1 MAQTIIS
8 KAYFLINAVDLSDH
22 VQSEDF
28 GQVVEQ
34 LEATAMGAT
43 TKIQKPG
50 LLDGQLKVILF
61 QDYATGKVDQTI
73 SPLLGIT
80 TLIEIRADNGA
91 RSLTNPAWTFTG
103 SISSYNPIAGKVG
116 DMQMCE
122 VTIQLAS
129 AVVRQT
135 S

>member
-1 MAQTIIS
+1 MAQQIIS
-8 KAYFLINAVDLSDH
+8 NAYFLINGVDLSDH
-22 VQSEDF
+22 VQSENFD
-28 GQVVEQ
+28 QVVEQ

-43 TKIQKPG
+43 TKITKPG
-50 LLDGQLKVILF
+50 LFDGQLKVVLF

-73 SPLLGIT
+73 SPLLGVT
-80 TLIEIRADNGA
+80 TA
-91 RSLTNPAWTFTG
+91 
-103 SISSYNPIAGKVG
+103 VG

-129 AVVRQT
+129 PAVRQT

>member
-1 MAQTIIS
+1 MAQQVIS
-8 KAYFLINAVDLSDH
+8 NAYFLINAVDLSDH
-22 VQSEDF
+22 VQTEDF
-28 GQVVEQ
+28 GQIVEQ

-43 TKIQKPG
+43 TKITKPG
-50 LLDGQLKVILF
+50 LFDGTLKVIMF

-73 SPLLGIT
+73 SPLLGVT
-80 TLIEIRADNGA
+80 TAVEIRPTNGA

-103 SISSYNPIAGKVG
+103 SISAYNPIAGKVG

-122 VTIQLAS
+122 VTIELAS
-129 AVVRQT
+129 AVARQT

>member
-1 MAQTIIS
+1 MAQQIIS
-8 KAYFLINAVDLSDH
+8 NAYFLINGVDLSDH
-22 VQSEDF
+22 VQSENFD
-28 GQVVEQ
+28 QVVEQ

-43 TKIQKPG
+43 TKITKPG
-50 LLDGQLKVILF
+50 LFDGQLKVVLF

-73 SPLLGIT
+73 SPLLGVT
-80 TLIEIRADNGA
+80 TAIEIRPTNGA

-103 SISSYNPIAGKVG
+103 SISNYNPIAGKVG

-129 AVVRQT
+129 RAVRQT